1 MFNAHFSFSENR
13 KMLKVLNAL
22 TDIGQND
29 IVDMFDKSD
38 IMCNRLLEIYD
49 YAKEEN
55 IDLQDA
61 CIFAMWG

>member
-1 MFNAHFSFSENR
+1 
-13 KMLKVLNAL
+13 MLKVLNAL

-61 CIFAMWG
+61 CVFAMWG

>member
-1 MFNAHFSFSENR
+1 MFNAHFSFADNR
-13 KMLKVLNAL
+13 KILKVLNAL